1 MTVTKKIFRV
11 LLLTLFVGQGL
22 VRAQSKDSLRYCMSF
37 DEYKAGKWQTM
48 TDVECV
54 NGVKR
59 SKSTY
64 MWSRVFQTADAQQTE
79 MLKKDVYAVMYH
91 DTLFINTDRLK
102 YMLKAVNRHYVQAY
116 PYEDDKLI
124 FAGIGG
130 DANKAARYVG
140 VGMLFGM
147 VGVTIAITTVS
158 NSPRSMEE
166 QEFLYKTNAAVVNG
180 NHRRINM
187 MGENE
192 MYLLLHKH
200 NKTLR
205 DKFAKVVEKTN
216 RCSALH
222 VLLFLS
228 EAGLVKWSLHA
239 NTP

>member
-1 MTVTKKIFRV
+1 MKKMLVIA
-11 LLLTLFVGQGL
+11 LLAFFQGQGL

-59 SKSTY
+59 SKSSY

-79 MLKKDVYAVMYH
+79 MLKNDVYAVMYH

-130 DANKAARYVG
+130 DANNAARYVG
-140 VGMLFGM
+140 VGVLFGM
-147 VGVTIAITTVS
+147 VGVTIAITTES

-166 QEFLYKTNAAVVNG
+166 QEFLYKTNAAVVYG
-180 NHRRINM
+180 NHRRIDK

-228 EAGLVKWSLHA
+228 EAGLVKWSRHTT
-239 NTP
+239 TP

>member
-130 DANKAARYVG
+130 DANKAALYVD
-140 VGMLFGM
+140 VGALFGM
-147 VGVTIAITTVS
+147 VGGITIAITTES
-158 NSPRSMEE
+158 YSPRSE

-187 MGENE
+187 MGENK